1 MVAPRNRCEMRVLK
15 KQKIN
20 NACCVIPTATLCA
33 IVMVCYLVNIDELP
47 HLRIWSNNPKNAAKK
62 ASDQYRDRRS
72 LKAWGTFEDIE
83 AKTLGLFPET
93 AELMKKLEVTDWS
106 TSDQNESE
114 TKKPVAVIHIG
125 PPKTGSSSLQYSIH
139 RTAAIDA
146 ITQDGYS
153 MPWQIKETIDGMRH
167 ASSEYEFLSCFMSEK
182 RRAKLA
188 AGRGKEVCPEGELS
202 FVHQLGKEGK
212 NIFLS
217 GEGFSSVAMDI
228 TSLAAYLECYW
239 DTTIVYFHRWFH
251 DLVFSHY
258 GQYAKGFEKKS
269 FEDFMAAR
277 GSGNVYYYSML
288 KHFERM
294 YKSDFNEGSY
304 ASIYNYRE
312 HFDNV
317 VALDFNDKSSS
328 LQEKVFCDAMPNAE
342 HTCEYFSDHKQEIQN
357 QAQPLVYNNIAYG
370 ANMLALTTYCSRDH
384 FDDVIEKI
392 KDYQEVTLGLTYSD
406 FPIRCVDNATLKR
419 LIDLSIEHRRKIL
432 IDKPLTKAAEENI
445 RTEYWEKMKKASC
458 EADINAILEK
468 PEWLQFFDALGNDT
482 NCNKVI

>member
-1 MVAPRNRCEMRVLK
+1 MEKSFLLPIA
-15 KQKIN
+15 
-20 NACCVIPTATLCA
+20 ALCA
-33 IVMVCYLVNIDELP
+33 IFVVCYLRSIGESDEDMA
-47 HLRIWSNNPKNAAKK
+47 PKDRKS
-62 ASDQYRDRRS
+62 ASDQTLRFLRV
-72 LKAWGTFEDIE
+72 KAWGAFKDFETNIIKLDTEI
-83 AKTLGLFPET
+83 TGT
-93 AELMKKLEVTDWS
+93 MGKLEVEDWS
-106 TSDQNESE
+106 DSDQNERK
-114 TKKPVAVIHIG
+114 TKKPTAVIHIG
-125 PPKTGSSSLQYSIH
+125 PPKTGSSSLQYSL
-139 RTAAIDA
+139 RSVAAITAMNNDE
-146 ITQDGYS
+146 YS
-153 MPWQIKETIDGMRH
+153 MPWQIKAANDGMH
-167 ASSEYEFLSCFMSEK
+167 HDSSEYEFLSCFLSKK
-182 RRAKLA
+182 RMAKMERGRANPL
-188 AGRGKEVCPEGELS
+188 CPEGELS